1 MTAPQLPDQPA
12 PGTMGE
18 AFPPPRPP
26 VPPTRRTADRRAGRR
41 FATGIALGALVG
53 ASVAGGIVAVAGH
66 TDRTTTVTATA
77 PAAAGTRA
85 AAGTSV
91 AAAQNA
97 IAALV
102 QKAEPSVV
110 SIHDDISQTN
120 SFGQTESGQA
130 AGSGF
135 VLSADGYIVTNN
147 HVIDGATNIT
157 VDFHDGTTAKATVVA
172 HDPNSDL
179 AVLKVDRSGL
189 TPLPMGSSSALQ
201 VGDQLV
207 AIGNALDLSGGPTVT
222 TGIVS
227 AKGRS
232 LNEENGVE
240 LTDMIQTD
248 TAINPGN
255 SGGPLLDMAGQ
266 VVGINTAVAGQAQNI
281 GFAISIDHAKALI
294 GPLEKG
300 QVPAHAV
307 LGVAVQP
314 TDDGHGVAVATVDPA
329 SGADKAG
336 LQTGDVITKVGDT
349 VIDSPDTLGAAVA
362 AHQPGDHVKVT
373 YTRDGATQTVDAV
386 LGTRSATS

>member
-1 MTAPQLPDQPA
+1 MNEPQLPEQP
-12 PGTMGE
+12 PFETVDE

-26 VPPTRRTADRRAGRR
+26 VPPTRRTADRRGGR
-41 FATGIALGALVG
+41 FVAGIALGALVG

-66 TDRTTTVTATA
+66 TDHTTTVTASAPATA
-77 PAAAGTRA
+77 GTPAAAGTPVA
-85 AAGTSV
+85 TS
-91 AAAQNA
+91 QNA

-102 QKAEPSVV
+102 QKVEPSVV

-120 SFGQTESGQA
+120 MFGQTQSGQA

-157 VDFHDGTTAKATVVA
+157 VDFHDGSTAKATVVA

-255 SGGPLLDMAGQ
+255 SGGPLLNMAGQ

-281 GFAISIDHAKALI
+281 GFAISIDHAKSLI

-300 QVPAHAV
+300 QVPAHAA

-314 TDDGHGVAVATVDPA
+314 TDDGHGVTVVSVDPGSA
-329 SGADKAG
+329 AEKAG
-336 LQTGDVITKVGDT
+336 LQNGDVITKVDDT
-349 VIDSPDTLGAAVA
+349 VIDSPDTLGAAIA
-362 AHQPGDHVKVT
+362 THQPADHVTVA
-373 YTRDGATQTVDAV
+373 YTRGGTSATVVAT
-386 LGTRSATS
+386 LGTRSAAS

>member
-1 MTAPQLPDQPA
+1 MNEPQLPDQP
-12 PGTMGE
+12 PFETMDE

-26 VPPTRRTADRRAGRR
+26 VPPTRRTADRKGGR
-41 FATGIALGALVG
+41 FAAGIALGALVG

-66 TDRTTTVTATA
+66 TDHTTTVTATA
-77 PAAAGTRA
+77 PAAAGTPA
-85 AAGTSV
+85 VAGTPV
-91 AAAQNA
+91 ATTQNA

-120 SFGQTESGQA
+120 MFGQTQSGQA

-157 VDFHDGTTAKATVVA
+157 VDFHDGSTAKATVVA

-255 SGGPLLDMAGQ
+255 SGGPLLNMAGQ

-281 GFAISIDHAKALI
+281 GFAISIDHAKSLI

-300 QVPAHAV
+300 QVPAHAA

-314 TDDGHGVAVATVDPA
+314 TDDGHGVAVVDRRSGLGRRQGRTPDRRRHHQGRRHRDRQPRHAGRRHRRPPA
-329 SGADKAG
+329 RP
-336 LQTGDVITKVGDT
+336 IT
-349 VIDSPDTLGAAVA
+349 SP
-362 AHQPGDHVKVT
+362 
-373 YTRDGATQTVDAV
+373 
-386 LGTRSATS
+386 